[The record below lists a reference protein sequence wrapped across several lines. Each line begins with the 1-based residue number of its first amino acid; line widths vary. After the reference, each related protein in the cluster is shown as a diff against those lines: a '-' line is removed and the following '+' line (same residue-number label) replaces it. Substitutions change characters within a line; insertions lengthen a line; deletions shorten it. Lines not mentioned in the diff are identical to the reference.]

1 MTDSK
6 SRPASH
12 KSILRVKK
20 TNNYVVL
27 DKGFL
32 QDPSLSCKAKGLLS
46 YLLSKPDDWEIRLSE
61 LCRHFSDGKDS
72 IRKGIE
78 ELEKAGYIKKER
90 LRGGNG
96 KFAGVR
102 YMVYETPCL
111 SQKEPQTEKPDT
123 VFPAPENPTLLNND
137 LTKDTSY
144 RVATNFEVSFMSKR
158 ECIKKTARLIEDLG
172 VENSYKV
179 AAAMFRNADREIDW
193 HFPIWILE
201 NLNEAIERA
210 DDKVKY
216 LLSLLQ
222 DDNLWHCYASQLE
235 DEAFDEMRVLA
246 NVAAGY

>member
-179 AAAMFRNADREIDW
+179 AAA
-193 HFPIWILE
+193 
-201 NLNEAIERA
+201 
-210 DDKVKY
+210 
-216 LLSLLQ
+216 
-222 DDNLWHCYASQLE
+222 
-235 DEAFDEMRVLA
+235 
-246 NVAAGY
+246 